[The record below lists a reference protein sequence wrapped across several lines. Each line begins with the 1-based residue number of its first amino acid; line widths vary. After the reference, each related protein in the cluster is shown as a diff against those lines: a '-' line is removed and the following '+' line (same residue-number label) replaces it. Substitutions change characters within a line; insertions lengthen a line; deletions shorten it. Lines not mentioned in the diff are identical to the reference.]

1 MKKGIITTVT
11 GMMIGAITSAIAVG
25 HYEECKVEKKQKLAD
40 KHLLILQDLN
50 QWLII
55 KQQKKSIKP
64 FFDEH
69 KYQKIAIYGMSYLG
83 ERLYDDL
90 KPLGI
95 EVVYA
100 VDRNAIN
107 LYAEVPIYEPS
118 DNLPE
123 VDAIIVT
130 STFFFDEIQRELALK
145 VDFPIISL
153 EDILYW
159 I

>member
-69 KYQKIAIYGMSYLG
+69 K
-83 ERLYDDL
+83 
-90 KPLGI
+90 
-95 EVVYA
+95 
-100 VDRNAIN
+100 
-107 LYAEVPIYEPS
+107 
-118 DNLPE
+118 
-123 VDAIIVT
+123 
-130 STFFFDEIQRELALK
+130 
-145 VDFPIISL
+145 
-153 EDILYW
+153 
-159 I
+159 